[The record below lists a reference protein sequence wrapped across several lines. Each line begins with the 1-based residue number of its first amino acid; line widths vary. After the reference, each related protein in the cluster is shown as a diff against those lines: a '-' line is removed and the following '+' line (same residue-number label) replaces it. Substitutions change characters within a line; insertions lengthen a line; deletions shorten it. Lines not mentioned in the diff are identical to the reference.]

1 VEGSAILAEAPSANS
16 LGSYFRV
23 FRVFRGSIGFPSAL
37 PWVLHWDRDPQD
49 KPRSIHSNK
58 GNCGGVGEDTSATAV
73 AYEPIGTTR
82 IQTRVHLQSS
92 DDPGNSNRP
101 IP

>member
-1 VEGSAILAEAPSANS
+1 M
-16 LGSYFRV
+16 GSYFRV

-37 PWVLHWDRDPQD
+37 SWVLHWDRNPQD
-49 KPRSIHSNK
+49 KPRPIHSNK
-58 GNCGGVGEDTSATAV
+58 GNCGGVGEDTLATAV

-82 IQTRVHLQSS
+82 IQTHVHLQSS